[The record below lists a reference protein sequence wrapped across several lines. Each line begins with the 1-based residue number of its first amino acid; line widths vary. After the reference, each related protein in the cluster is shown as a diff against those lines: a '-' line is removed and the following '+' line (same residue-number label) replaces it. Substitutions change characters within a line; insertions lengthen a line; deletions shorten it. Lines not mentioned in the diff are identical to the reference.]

1 MNSSVKS
8 PNSQESSDLQT
19 LAAPPT
25 PLHPNPAG
33 QRQTLQATGP
43 MSSVLD
49 GLVKA
54 TAIASSMS
62 STYARLR
69 LTCRA
74 ARILACTTPR
84 RLSRPICTH
93 ILYPLAHLHASTQV
107 LGRMGRV
114 QLRRWQPWHP
124 QRCRLPRPC
133 ADQHVL
139 DSRSCSW
146 TAEPDELSM
155 QTEVQRIR
163 ESGNVQRHVWCDD
176 SLTLAHWPQVARTSA
191 SASQAANADYRSS
204 DARSFCSTDRFHCPV
219 LSSCGRHRLVASG

>member
-8 PNSQESSDLQT
+8 PIFTTIFSSAET

-25 PLHPNPAG
+25 PLLAAG

-49 GLVKA
+49 RLVKA

-69 LTCRA
+69 LTRRA

-84 RLSRPICTH
+84 RLPRPICTH
-93 ILYPLAHLHASTQV
+93 ILLYPLAHLHASTQV
-107 LGRMGRV
+107 LGRMGCV
-114 QLRRWQPWHP
+114 QLRRRQPWHP

-146 TAEPDELSM
+146 TAEPD
-155 QTEVQRIR
+155 VQR
-163 ESGNVQRHVWCDD
+163 QVWCDD
-176 SLTLAHWPQVARTSA
+176 SLTLASCPQVARTSA
-191 SASQAANADYRSS
+191 SASQAANADYPSS
-204 DARSFCSTDRFHCPV
+204 GARSFCSTDRFHC
-219 LSSCGRHRLVASG
+219 